1 MCDDSLS
8 RYENNDDENHLMH
21 HLFSGNHGTQVA
33 ELIIKF
39 ILSSM
44 KYGSNE
50 GDKRF
55 SRLIQIVEFY
65 PQTLDSI
72 ANRLQEIPCWI
83 YETLKYSLTD
93 PILKR
98 NLEIL
103 RQKLDRHTPLVNEFI
118 QALNQLNSKQQ
129 QYKITIASQ
138 DSVFGDGTGC
148 RLLKPHLISIRY
160 QFKNSIE
167 KNLDTLFGN
176 EDELFSLV
184 LLTDV
189 KSILTNLGTKLKSI

>member
-65 PQTLDSI
+65 PQTLHSI

-118 QALNQLNSKQQ
+118 QALNQLNPKQQ
-129 QYKITIASQ
+129 QYKS
-138 DSVFGDGTGC
+138 
-148 RLLKPHLISIRY
+148 
-160 QFKNSIE
+160 
-167 KNLDTLFGN
+167 
-176 EDELFSLV
+176 
-184 LLTDV
+184 
-189 KSILTNLGTKLKSI
+189 